1 MNHPYSHEDFESDV
15 KDYFRLFNQKKDL
28 QERMKSINQE
38 MKDHNDKVLEYMK
51 NNNIP
56 AIEFGGNVLKFKT
69 SKRTPGITK
78 KMIMDCPFFQN
89 DELRTQFFESLP
101 RREPKEVYRLAVT
114 KKT

>member
-1 MNHPYSHEDFESDV
+1 MNPYSHEDFESDV
-15 KDYFRLFNQKKDL
+15 KDYFRLFNQKREM
-28 QERMKSINQE
+28 QERMKAINQE
-38 MKDHNDKVLEYMK
+38 MKDHNDKVLAYMRD
-51 NNNIP
+51 NGIP

-89 DELRTQFFESLP
+89 DEVRERFFESLP
-101 RREPKEVYRLAVT
+101 RREPKEVHRLAVT